1 MGTAMNDESDQIK
14 EKFFN
19 PQSHFRGEFTPE
31 NLAFNANLQEFAN
44 RISIICNLETG
55 GRISS
60 EDAYKQIKQLW
71 KHLKQSKEEL
81 LDAPKPPTPDLPP
94 D

>member
-1 MGTAMNDESDQIK
+1 MSNELDPIK
-14 EKFFN
+14 EQFFN
-19 PQSHFRGEFTPE
+19 PQSSFRGDFTPE

-55 GRISS
+55 GRIPAD
-60 EDAYKQIKQLW
+60 EAYQQIKQLW
-71 KHLKQSKEEL
+71 KQLKQSKEEL

-94 D
+94 E

>member
-1 MGTAMNDESDQIK
+1 MPDNPEHIK

-19 PQSHFRGEFTPE
+19 PQSTFRGEFTPE
-31 NLAFNANLQEFAN
+31 NLAFDANLQEFAN

-55 GRISS
+55 GRIPA

-71 KHLKQSKEEL
+71 KQLKQSKAEL
-81 LDAPKPPTPDLPP
+81 LDAPQPPRPELPP

>member
-1 MGTAMNDESDQIK
+1 MPDNSENIK
-14 EKFFN
+14 DKFFN
-19 PQSHFRGEFTPE
+19 PQSSFRGEFTPE
-31 NLAFNANLQEFAN
+31 NLAFDANLQEFAN

-55 GRISS
+55 GRIPP

-71 KHLKQSKEEL
+71 KQLKQSKAEF
-81 LDAPKPPTPDLPP
+81 LDTPQPPRPELPP

>member
-1 MGTAMNDESDQIK
+1 MSDDSDHVK
-14 EKFFN
+14 RKFLN
-19 PQSHFRGEFTPE
+19 PQSGFRGEFTPE

-55 GRISS
+55 GRIPAD
-60 EDAYKQIKQLW
+60 EAYKQIKQLW
-71 KHLKQSKEEL
+71 KQLKQSKAEL

-94 D
+94 E